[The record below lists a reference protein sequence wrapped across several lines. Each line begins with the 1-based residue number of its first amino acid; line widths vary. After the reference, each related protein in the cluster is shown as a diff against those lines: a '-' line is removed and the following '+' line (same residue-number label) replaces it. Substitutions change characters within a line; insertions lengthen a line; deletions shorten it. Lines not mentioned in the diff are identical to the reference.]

1 MAPGT
6 AEKPEKPAKTEKP
19 AEPTKKKG
27 KAPPPDDDPALKE
40 MGRKFSRRVG
50 PPKAG
55 IFFAWV
61 QDGATAQE
69 RAALRESVP
78 GPVLTILAGVFGR
91 RYRKEIAPVW
101 R

>member
-1 MAPGT
+1 
-6 AEKPEKPAKTEKP
+6 
-19 AEPTKKKG
+19 
-27 KAPPPDDDPALKE
+27 
-40 MGRKFSRRVG
+40 
-50 PPKAG
+50 
-55 IFFAWV
+55 V